1 MGGSEGHYK
10 HVAERTCVACRSKK
24 AKWELVRI
32 VRTQEDGLEIDLRGK
47 KAGRGAYLCRQQ
59 ECWEDGLKKKRLDHA
74 LKFHISSE
82 KREEL
87 LTYGN
92 TMTGNAVKTEVC
104 S

>member
-1 MGGSEGHYK
+1 MGASGSNSK
-10 HVAERTCVACRSKK
+10 HIVERTCVSCKSKK

-32 VRTQEDGLEIDLRGK
+32 VRTPEGGLEIDSRGK

-87 LTYGN
+87 LAYGN
-92 TMTGNAVKTEVC
+92 TITGNAIKTGAC

>member
-1 MGGSEGHYK
+1 MGGPGSNSK
-10 HVAERTCVACRSKK
+10 HVVERTCVSCKSKK
-24 AKWELVRI
+24 VKWELVRI
-32 VRTQEDGLEIDLRGK
+32 VRTPKDGLEIDLRGK

-74 LKFHISSE
+74 LKFHISLE

-87 LTYGN
+87 LAYGN
-92 TMTGNAVKTEVC
+92 TMTGNTEKTGVC